1 MGYQLRL
8 LNHSPQTLGKNQTPW
23 FILSA
28 GMILV
33 LTLVPSAAA
42 QQSGLPSAMTTRVDA
57 KAVVAPNSDD
67 VFHFVIYGDRTGG
80 VPAGLKILEQAV
92 ADTNLLDPDLV
103 MTVGDLIQGYNTTE
117 DWVPQMQEYQAIMD
131 RLNMNWYPVAGNHDI
146 YWKGKNKP
154 AGHHESNYEKHFG
167 PLWYSFEHKNCGFI
181 VLYSDEGDPKTDR
194 KGFHDFQHQ
203 QMSKSQLEFLDKAL
217 DQFKDKDHVLVF
229 IHHPRWIEERYEG
242 SNWPTV
248 HQKLVAAQNV
258 KACFGGHI
266 HFMHFQPQ
274 DGIDY
279 FTLGATGGHIQG
291 DIPDAGFLHHM
302 NVVSV
307 RKDKVSVS
315 SIPVGALFDPK
326 KFTPDF
332 HSAVALARSVA
343 PMQTSPPLE
352 VGADGEVEG
361 DVVMEIKNPC
371 PGTIRGTFVFDARDA
386 AGWGSTLDHSHF
398 TIPAKDKLE
407 LKFRIRR
414 FSGAGAM
421 TALPRL
427 VFEPEYVADDQNA
440 VVRLAPVRTPI
451 QMTLGDLPD
460 DFFNDKVLKA
470 LAVETDAS
478 AVEVRHDFVDL
489 PDGPMTIES
498 WVRPSRT
505 SGFNAIIAKTQ
516 SSEYALFFDE
526 GVPQFDIHLGGK
538 YRSAKGTQKM
548 PINAWTHLAGVYDGK
563 TVKLFVNGTEAA
575 SIESA
580 GQRRTNKLPLFI
592 GADPDNA
599 GQPTRCFHGLIDE
612 VRLSAAAVYGQKFEP
627 AKTLKATANTKLLMH
642 LDKHV
647 GPFVLDRS
655 QQEAVLTMGPEATLV
670 PVQR

>member
-1 MGYQLRL
+1 MGTLLLRL
-8 LNHSPQTLGKNQTPW
+8 LQTNQTPPV
-23 FILSA
+23 ILSA
-28 GMILV
+28 ATVLALV
-33 LTLVPSAAA
+33 VVPNAAA
-42 QQSGLPSAMTTRVDA
+42 QPQKSPPAMTTRVDA

-80 VPAGLKILEQAV
+80 VPEGLKILEQAV
-92 ADTNLLDPDLV
+92 VDTNLLDPDLV

-117 DWVPQMQEYQAIMD
+117 GWMPEMREYQAIMN

-146 YWKGKNKP
+146 YWKGKGKP
-154 AGHHESNYEKHFG
+154 VGHHESNYEKHFG

-194 KGFHDFQHQ
+194 KGFHDFQQQ
-203 QMSKSQLEFLDKAL
+203 QMSQSQLDFLDKAL
-217 DQFKDKDHVLVF
+217 DQFKAKDHVLVF
-229 IHHPRWIEERYEG
+229 IHHPRWIQQRYEG
-242 SNWPTV
+242 SNWPAV
-248 HQKLVAAQNV
+248 HEKLVAAGNV

-266 HFMHFQPQ
+266 HFLHYQPK
-274 DGIDY
+274 DGIEY

-326 KFTPDF
+326 KFTPEF
-332 HSAVALARSVA
+332 HTAVALARSVA
-343 PMQTSPPLE
+343 PVQTSPPLE
-352 VGADGEVEG
+352 ISSSGEVEG
-361 DVVMEIKNPC
+361 DVVMEIKNPS
-371 PGTIRGTFVFDARDA
+371 PGAIGGTLIFDSQDA
-386 AGWGSTLDHSHF
+386 AGWGTTLDHSHF

-414 FSGAGAM
+414 FSGADAL

-427 VFEPEYVADDQNA
+427 VFKPEYVAEDQA
-440 VVRLAPVRTPI
+440 SAVRLAPVRTPI
-451 QMTLGDLPD
+451 QITPCDLPD
-460 DFFNDKVLKA
+460 DFFEEKQQKA
-470 LAVETDAS
+470 LAVESDGS
-478 AVEVRHDFVDL
+478 AVEVRHDLVNL

-498 WVRPSRT
+498 WVKPSRT

-526 GVPQFDIHLGGK
+526 GVPQFDIHLDGK
-538 YRSAKGTQKM
+538 YRTAKGTQKM
-548 PINAWTHLAGVYDGK
+548 PTTAWTHLAGVYDGN
-563 TVKLFVNGTEAA
+563 TVKLFVNGTKAA
-575 SIESA
+575 SVDAS
-580 GQRRTNKLPLFI
+580 GRRKTNKLPLFI

-599 GQPTRCFHGLIDE
+599 SQPTRCFHGLIDE
-612 VRLSAAAVYGQKFEP
+612 VRLSAAAVYAQKFKP
-627 AKTLKATANTKLLMH
+627 AKTLKADESTKLLMH

-647 GPFVLDRS
+647 GPFVFDRS
-655 QQEAVLTMGPEATLV
+655 TQKAAPTMGPDATLI